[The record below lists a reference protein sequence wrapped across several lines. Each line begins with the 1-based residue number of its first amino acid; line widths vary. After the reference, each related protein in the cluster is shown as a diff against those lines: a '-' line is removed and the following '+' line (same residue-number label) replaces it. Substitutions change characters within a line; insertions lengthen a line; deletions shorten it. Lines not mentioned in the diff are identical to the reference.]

1 MYNHV
6 IYSDIYQVWLWKKD
20 YCVYMYSRFFTFYTF
35 VGVIENKLHHY
46 EVLKLS
52 DIVLR
57 GQKDLRLPILDSY
70 NFIKFK
76 AFLRYVNY
84 FASILQWW
92 QYQVQGNF
100 IIVVCILI
108 LLSFYRTFEI
118 DLEKSK
124 VVSPSLQ
131 VVTVEGNGSE
141 KTNPLQHTHYY
152 TGRLTGM

>member
-1 MYNHV
+1 M
-6 IYSDIYQVWLWKKD
+6 
-20 YCVYMYSRFFTFYTF
+20 
-35 VGVIENKLHHY
+35 
-46 EVLKLS
+46 
-52 DIVLR
+52 R

-84 FASILQWW
+84 FASTCILQWK
-92 QYQVQGNF
+92 QYYVQGNF